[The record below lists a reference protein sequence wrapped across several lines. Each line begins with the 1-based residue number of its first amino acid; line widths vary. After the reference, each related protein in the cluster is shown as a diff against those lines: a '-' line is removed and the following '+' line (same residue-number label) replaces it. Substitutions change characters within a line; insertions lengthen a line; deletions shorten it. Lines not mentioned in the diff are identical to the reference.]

1 MEATQT
7 LRLKFLTTKDDTMKI
22 RQSFIEI
29 KPTLYLVSTP
39 IGNLEDMTFRA
50 IETLKK
56 VDVIYAED
64 TRNSGRLLKHFDIE
78 TKLESVHEHNQAQKV
93 DTMLDLLR
101 QNKNIALISDA
112 GMPRISDPGDL
123 LVKACLDHDY
133 TVVPI
138 PGANALTTAL
148 IASPFQTH
156 PFLFYGFLPAK
167 KTQREK
173 ALESLKTRTETLI
186 FYEAPHRINAML
198 ESLKT
203 VFDDRHVC
211 IARELTKRYETFI
224 DMYLSEIKDL
234 EPLKGEMVVIVE
246 GFKQGETF
254 TEDDM
259 IEHIELLIHDGK
271 KEMDAIKQV
280 AKLRSM
286 KKNDV
291 YMAYQTHKKHFK
303 K

>member
-1 MEATQT
+1 
-7 LRLKFLTTKDDTMKI
+7 MKI
-22 RQSFIEI
+22 RPSFNEI

-39 IGNLEDMTFRA
+39 IGNLEDMTYRA
-50 IETLKK
+50 VNILQS
-56 VDVIYAED
+56 VDLIYAED
-64 TRNSGRLLKHFDIE
+64 TRNSGRLLKHFDIT

-93 DTMLDLLR
+93 ESMLHLLSK
-101 QNKNIALISDA
+101 NKRIALISDA

-123 LVKACLDHDY
+123 LVQACLEHDY

-148 IASPFQTH
+148 IASPYATH

-173 ALESLKTRTETLI
+173 ALENLKTRTETLI
-186 FYEAPHRINAML
+186 FYEAPHRIEAML
-198 ESLKT
+198 ESMKT
-203 VFDDRHVC
+203 IFDNRNVT

-224 DMYLSEIKDL
+224 DFNLNEINEL
-234 EPLKGEMVVIVE
+234 GPLKGEMVVIVE
-246 GFKQGETF
+246 GFKAVETLSE
-254 TEDDM
+254 TDM
-259 IEHIELLIHDGK
+259 IEHIELLMTDGK